1 MTESAMT
8 DKHPESTVERVYQ
21 GVYEAIIKRS
31 LRPGMKLGEA
41 SLAELFKVSRTSVR
55 AALKQL
61 EADGLVSSALNKGAW
76 VSLPSD
82 EEIRSLFE
90 TRRLLEIGIVSELC
104 RRADSAVLRDL
115 RDHLALE
122 EAAAHGGD
130 HARFVHLLGE
140 FHLKLAQA
148 LNNPVLFGWF
158 RKLVERASLFAAA
171 LDDDSHGTC
180 RENEHL
186 RLIEYI
192 EAGNQAAAIEL
203 TCQHLNGIEQA
214 ILKAAEGFKADYHP
228 LKHLISS

>member
-1 MTESAMT
+1 MTE
-8 DKHPESTVERVYQ
+8 KHPESTVERVYQ

-61 EADGLVSSALNKGAW
+61 EADGLVSSELNKGAW

-90 TRRLLEIGIVSELC
+90 TRRLIEIGIVSELC
-104 RRADSAVLRDL
+104 RRADSAILQDL
-115 RDHLALE
+115 RDHVALE
-122 EAAAHGGD
+122 DEAAHGGD
-130 HARFVHLLGE
+130 HAYFVHLLGE

-148 LNNPVLFGWF
+148 LNNPVLLGWF
-158 RKLVERASLFAAA
+158 RKLVERASLYAAT
-171 LDDDSHGTC
+171 LDDEQHDTC

-186 RLIEYI
+186 KLIEYI
-192 EAGNQAAAIEL
+192 AAGNQNAAIEL
-203 TCQHLNGIEQA
+203 TRLHLNGIEQA
-214 ILKAAEGFKADYHP
+214 ILKAAESLKADYHP
-228 LKHLISS
+228 LKHLIGS